1 MNDFC
6 DCSQCPHHCG
16 GNDEVDAPVDGNNG
30 ATTTSDSDKSDE
42 GEVSDDE
49 DTSSFAKASADET
62 ASAIEKVDHLKK
74 DIIELGFKLE
84 DTDDGIRVTM

>member
-16 GNDEVDAPVDGNNG
+16 RSEDADTPVDGNNEE
-30 ATTTSDSDKSDE
+30 TTTSESNKSNE
-42 GEVSDDE
+42 GEAFDDE
-49 DTSSFAKASADET
+49 DTT

-84 DTDDGIRVTM
+84 DTEDGIRVTM